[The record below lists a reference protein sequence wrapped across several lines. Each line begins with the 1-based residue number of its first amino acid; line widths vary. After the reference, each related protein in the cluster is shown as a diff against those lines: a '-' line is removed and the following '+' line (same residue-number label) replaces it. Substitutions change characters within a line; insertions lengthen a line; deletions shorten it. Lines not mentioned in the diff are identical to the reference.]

1 MKRLHIA
8 VGLLTVAL
16 GPFGA
21 VSASGQQSIEARY
34 PSLAESSPFL
44 SPAYLQRMRLAE
56 QRAQA
61 RANRTPPPVQAGP
74 GLESRLK
81 LHGIL
86 RDGETVYYTI
96 VDYAGADGPVTA
108 ALKPGQ
114 TSAGGLTVVRATGET
129 SVQVRLGS
137 QIANLSIE
145 PNPLVLAGSFE
156 PRAPGSPRSGNQS
169 TAAKPPPGHSVGPP
183 QAPSRRRRVIA
194 RRGSVTAGATVNRGN
209 RSTVATSPSGRTSV
223 NTGSQNR
230 NVSTQSVSIST
241 FPSAGSSRNPGSEAS
256 NSGRSDADDDG
267 NGKADRAKLIRVSR
281 RRFNAN

>member
-1 MKRLHIA
+1 MKWVHIA
-8 VGLLTVAL
+8 VWLLAIAL

-21 VSASGQQSIEARY
+21 VPASGQQSIEARY

-61 RANRTPPPVQAGP
+61 RANQAPPPIQAGP

-96 VDYAGADGPVTA
+96 VDYAGADGPVTSV
-108 ALKPGQ
+108 LKPGQ
-114 TSAGGLTVVRATGET
+114 TSAGGLTVVRPTGET

-156 PRAPGSPRSGNQS
+156 PAAPGGPQNSNQS
-169 TAAKPPPGHSVGPP
+169 TAAKPPPGHHVGPP
-183 QAPSRRRRVIA
+183 EAPSQRRRVVA
-194 RRGSVTAGATVNRGN
+194 RRGSVTSGATVNRGSG
-209 RSTVATSPSGRTSV
+209 STVATSPSGRTSV
-223 NTGSQNR
+223 NTGSQNS

-241 FPSAGSSRNPGSEAS
+241 FPSASSSRSLGSETG
-256 NSGRSDADDDG
+256 NSGDSNAADDG
-267 NGKADRAKLIRVSR
+267 NSEADRAKLIRVSR